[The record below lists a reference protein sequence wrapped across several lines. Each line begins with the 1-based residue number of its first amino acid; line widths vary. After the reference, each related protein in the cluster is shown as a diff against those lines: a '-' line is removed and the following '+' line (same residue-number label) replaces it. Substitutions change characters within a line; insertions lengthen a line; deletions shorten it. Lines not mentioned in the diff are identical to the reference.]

1 MPVIGD
7 TLGWFYNALMR
18 FKVGVYSLALGNSED
33 GPLIEADGARVKI
46 PGLTLGS
53 TAIIATGAEL
63 NTLAAASTA
72 GPLVAQ
78 RVTFTETTG
87 AGVYTG
93 SVTVPAGA
101 LIIDIKVWSTALWT
115 AATSATMKVGDT
127 DDDGWYAGI
136 DLKATDLL
144 VGEEIN
150 FENLGG
156 KQGVYLVAATGLR
169 SAAYSAASRLVTGI
183 ITTVGTT
190 GNAGRT
196 FMSVLYTNPTPTAA
210 VKV

>member
-1 MPVIGD
+1 MPL
-7 TLGWFYNALMR
+7 LGGFYNKLMR
-18 FKVGVYSLALGNSED
+18 FRVAAYTLVLGGTNA
-33 GPLIEADGARVKI
+33 GPVLG
-46 PGLTLGS
+46 GSGTSLTLNGTTLP
-53 TAIIATGAEL
+53 TAAQL
-63 NTLAAASTA
+63 NLAAGGVT
-72 GPLVAQ
+72 GYPLQAA

-93 SVTVPAGA
+93 SITVPAGA
-101 LIIDIKVWSTALWT
+101 LIIDVKVWSTVLWT

-127 DDDGWYAGI
+127 DDDGWFTGI

-169 SAAYSAASRLVTGI
+169 SAAYNAAARLVTGI
-183 ITTVGTT
+183 VTTVGTT

-196 FMSVLYTNPTPTAA
+196 FMSVLWTNPTPTAA
-210 VKV
+210 TKV